1 METNY
6 KHATDIIQSYINR
19 LEFIKN
25 NIELEVKNNFFGIN
39 NCCFDLECSSIYLN
53 NYFNPDENTNNINL
67 ERDEILK
74 FLKK

>member
-6 KHATDIIQSYINR
+6 KHATDIIQSHIDR

-25 NIELEVKNNFFGIN
+25 NIELEVKNYFFGIN

-53 NYFNPDENTNNINL
+53 NYYNPDKNDIHKDRTNITEYLN
-67 ERDEILK
+67 K
-74 FLKK
+74 F